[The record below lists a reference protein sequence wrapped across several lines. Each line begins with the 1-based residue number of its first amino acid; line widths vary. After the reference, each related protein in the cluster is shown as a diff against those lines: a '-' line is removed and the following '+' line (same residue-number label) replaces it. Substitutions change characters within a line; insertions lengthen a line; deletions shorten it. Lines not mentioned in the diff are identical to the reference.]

1 MKKLQINWNKLNFLT
16 RINFKNLNIK
26 NLKLYWPYFIF
37 GIFVITI
44 LINIAYVFI
53 ARDSWFGIFKSTG
66 AQKGQINTK
75 EIEEKIKEQRKL
87 GIQINTIIK
96 NFGYN
101 RYGLETFVS
110 NNKGEMMNDLKVLY
124 VFKNIDNS
132 KFDFSRSGQ
141 SSTNIVFYDQF
152 SLPIPGKWYIET
164 KVSFSNYTASDLR
177 AIILE
182 EPKKEPSNDEKT
194 KKNIDI

>member
-16 RINFKNLNIK
+16 RINFK

-66 AQKGQINTK
+66 SQKGQINTK

-96 NFGYN
+96 NFAYN

-110 NNKGEMMNDLKVLY
+110 NNKGQMMNNLKVSY

-132 KFDFSRSGQ
+132 QLDFSRWAQ
-141 SSTNIVFYDQF
+141 SSTNIVFYDEF
-152 SLPIPGKWYIET
+152 SLPSPGKWYIET
-164 KVSFSNYTASDLR
+164 KVTFSDFTASDLK

-182 EPKKEPSNDEKT
+182 EPIKEPANIEEI

>member
-16 RINFKNLNIK
+16 RINFK

-53 ARDSWFGIFKSTG
+53 ARDSWFGIFKYTDT
-66 AQKGQINTK
+66 QKDQIGTK
-75 EIEEKIKEQRKL
+75 GIEEKIKEQRKL
-87 GIQINTIIK
+87 GIQINTTIK
-96 NFGYN
+96 NFAYN

-124 VFKNIDNS
+124 VFKNIDNPQL
-132 KFDFSRSGQ
+132 DFSRWGQ
-141 SSTNIVFYDQF
+141 TSTNIVFYDEF
-152 SLPIPGKWYIET
+152 SLPSPGKWYIET
-164 KVSFSNYTASDLR
+164 KVTFLDFTASDLR

-182 EPKKEPSNDEKT
+182 EPKNEPTSLEEIE
-194 KKNIDI
+194 KNIDI